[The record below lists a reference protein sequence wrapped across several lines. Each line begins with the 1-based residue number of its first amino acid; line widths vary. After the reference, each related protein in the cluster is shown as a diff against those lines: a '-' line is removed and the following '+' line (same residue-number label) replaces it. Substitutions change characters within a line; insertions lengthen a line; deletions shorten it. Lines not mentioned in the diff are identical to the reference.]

1 MNLENKKEALVLHH
15 FLNDHNNTA
24 PAIAQKLEIKRSRV
38 DRIIT
43 KYLKLK
49 IINEE

>member
-15 FLNDHNNTA
+15 FLNDQNNTA
-24 PAIAQKLEIKRSRV
+24 PAIASLLEIKRSRV

-43 KYLKLK
+43 KYLDQKT
-49 IINEE
+49 INE